1 MSADSWY
8 WYPSPQR
15 HINAFHP
22 PSTLHKALAG
32 NEGKLRILRTRK
44 VINATPWGTLFPVD
58 PSLVSSAH
66 FDITLLMVLLRNL
79 RGLTSPA
86 IGWDKLPA
94 ETNVSREADI
104 ARVKYY
110 RNTLYGDA
118 ERASVDDA
126 AFNAYWG
133 DIRDTLMR
141 LGGVKYKQLLTS
153 WKLKSWTL
161 TLKIISKNF
170 SDNGRKMKTT

>member
-1 MSADSWY
+1 MTD
-8 WYPSPQR
+8 
-15 HINAFHP
+15 
-22 PSTLHKALAG
+22 
-32 NEGKLRILRTRK
+32 
-44 VINATPWGTLFPVD
+44 
-58 PSLVSSAH
+58 
-66 FDITLLMVLLRNL
+66 
-79 RGLTSPA
+79 
-86 IGWDKLPA
+86 
-94 ETNVSREADI
+94 VSREADI

-161 TLKIISKNF
+161 TLKITSKNF